1 MKPRYNEAFYIG
13 LYNEARYNER
23 FSLPNIKIYEKEP
36 RYDETSLWQTYFA
49 SLLALRYY
57 EVPLYSVGERRV
69 AMKELLRSKVKEK
82 VVVKKKRKEK
92 SLKVI
97 LV

>member
-13 LYNEARYNER
+13 LYNKARYNER

-36 RYDETSLWQTYFA
+36 RYDETSLQQTHFA

-57 EVPLYSVGERRV
+57 EGPLYSVGERRV
-69 AMKELLRSKVKEK
+69 AIKELLQSKVTEK
-82 VVVKKKRKEK
+82 IVVFQEK
-92 SLKVI
+92 SLKII